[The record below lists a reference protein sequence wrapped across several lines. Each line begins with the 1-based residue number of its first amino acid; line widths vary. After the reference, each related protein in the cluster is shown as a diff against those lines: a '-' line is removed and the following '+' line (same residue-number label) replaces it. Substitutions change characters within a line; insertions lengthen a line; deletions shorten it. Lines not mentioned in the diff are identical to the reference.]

1 MAILA
6 PVAVAASCLWQSTE
20 IPRPRTIA
28 VEILEHC
35 PAELL
40 QCSREPL
47 FLKVGVATDL
57 LGTEG
62 AQG

>member
-6 PVAVAASCLWQSTE
+6 PVAVAALCLWQTTE
-20 IPRPRTIA
+20 IPRPRTTA
-28 VEILEHC
+28 VEILQHC

-40 QCSREPL
+40 QCSRAPL
-47 FLKVGVATDL
+47 CLKVGVALDL

-62 AQG
+62 AQR